1 MTYQSSQALCD
12 IHALIIDMD
21 GVLWRGDDPFPGLV
35 EFFDLLRERS
45 IAFRLA
51 TNNASKSP
59 GQYVDKLASM
69 GVEVAAS
76 DILTSAVVTAQYIA
90 AIAPGAS
97 VYAIGDG
104 TRQAVL
110 DHGLCLTNGEEADF
124 VAVGWDPKLTYE
136 KLCEATLLI
145 HAGAKFIGTNPDRT
159 WPSERGL
166 LPGNGAI
173 LACLQAATDIE
184 PFIIGKPERA
194 MFDAA
199 LAAMGA
205 DAAHTA
211 MLGDRLETDILGG
224 RDMGLRTIF
233 VLSGVSDQ
241 AELAANSVKP
251 DWVFKDI
258 QELTQIWSTLQPG
271 ALSQVDK
278 DKPSFLKNQ
287 VCDT

>member
-1 MTYQSSQALCD
+1 MTYQPPEALRD
-12 IHALIIDMD
+12 IHALVIDMD
-21 GVLWRGDDPFPGLV
+21 GVLWRGDNPLPGLV
-35 EFFDLLRERS
+35 GFFELLRERP

-59 GQYVDKLASM
+59 GQFVDKFASL
-69 GVEVAAS
+69 GVKVAPD
-76 DILTSAVVTAQYIA
+76 DILTSAGVTAQHIA
-90 AIAPGAS
+90 AVAPGAS

-110 DHGLCLTNGEEADF
+110 NHGLHLSNGERADF
-124 VAVGWDPKLTYE
+124 VAVGWDPKLTYKE
-136 KLCEATLLI
+136 LSEATLLI
-145 HAGAKFIGTNPDRT
+145 RAGAKFIGTNPDRT
-159 WPSERGL
+159 LPSERGL

-173 LACLQAATDIE
+173 LACLQAATDVE

-205 DAAHTA
+205 DVAHTA

-224 RDMGLRTIF
+224 QNAGLRTIF
-233 VLSGVSDQ
+233 VLTGASDE
-241 AELAANSVKP
+241 AELAASLVKP

-258 QELTQIWSTLQPG
+258 QELTRAWR
-271 ALSQVDK
+271 ALS
-278 DKPSFLKNQ
+278 
-287 VCDT
+287 

>member
-1 MTYQSSQALCD
+1 MTYQPLQALCE
-12 IHALIIDMD
+12 IHALVIDMD
-21 GVLWRGDDPFPGLV
+21 GVLWRGDDPLPGLV
-35 EFFDLLRERS
+35 EFFKLLRERS
-45 IAFRLA
+45 IAFCMA
-51 TNNASKSP
+51 TNNASGSP
-59 GQYVDKLASM
+59 GRYVEKLASM
-69 GVEVAAS
+69 GVEVS
-76 DILTSAVVTAQYIA
+76 PGDILTSAMVTAQHIA
-90 AIAPGAS
+90 VTAPGAS

-110 DHGLCLTNGEEADF
+110 DHGLRLSRGEQADF

-136 KLCEATLLI
+136 ELSEATLLI

-173 LACLQAATDIE
+173 LAFLQAATDVE
-184 PFIIGKPERA
+184 PFVIGKPGRA

-224 RDMGLRTIF
+224 QNAGLRTIF
-233 VLSGVSDQ
+233 VLSGASDE
-241 AELAANSVKP
+241 AELAASPVKP

-258 QELTQIWSTLQPG
+258 QELTQAWS
-271 ALSQVDK
+271 AL
-278 DKPSFLKNQ
+278 PR
-287 VCDT
+287 

>member
-1 MTYQSSQALCD
+1 MTYLSLQALRE

-21 GVLWRGDDPFPGLV
+21 GVLWRGDEPLPGLV
-35 EFFDLLRERS
+35 EFFILLQERP
-45 IAFRLA
+45 IAFCMA
-51 TNNASKSP
+51 TNNASGSP
-59 GQYVDKLASM
+59 EQYVQKLASM
-69 GVEVAAS
+69 GVEVAPD
-76 DILTSAVVTAQYIA
+76 DILTSAVVTAKHIA

-110 DHGLCLTNGEEADF
+110 DHGLRLSRGGRADF

-136 KLCEATLLI
+136 ELSEATLLI

-173 LACLQAATDIE
+173 LAFLQAATDVE

-199 LAAMGA
+199 LVAMGA
-205 DAAHTA
+205 DASHTA

-224 RDMGLRTIF
+224 QNAGLRTIF
-233 VLSGVSDQ
+233 VLTGASDE
-241 AELAANSVKP
+241 AELAASPVKP
-251 DWVFKDI
+251 DWAFKDI
-258 QELTQIWSTLQPG
+258 QGLTQAWSDLPR
-271 ALSQVDK
+271 
-278 DKPSFLKNQ
+278 
-287 VCDT
+287 

>member
-1 MTYQSSQALCD
+1 MKYQPPEALRD
-12 IHALIIDMD
+12 IHALVIDMD
-21 GVLWRGDDPFPGLV
+21 GVLWRGDDPLPGFV
-35 EFFDLLRERS
+35 GFFELLRERP

-59 GQYVDKLASM
+59 RQFVDKFASL
-69 GVEVAAS
+69 GVKVAPD
-76 DILTSAVVTAQYIA
+76 DILTSAGVTAQHIA

-110 DHGLCLTNGEEADF
+110 KHSLHLSSGGQADF
-124 VAVGWDPKLTYE
+124 VAVGWDPKLTYKE
-136 KLCEATLLI
+136 LSEATLLI
-145 HAGAKFIGTNPDRT
+145 RAGAKFIGTNPDRT
-159 WPSERGL
+159 LPSERGL

-173 LACLQAATDIE
+173 LACLQAATDVE

-205 DAAHTA
+205 DVAHTA

-224 RDMGLRTIF
+224 QNAGLRTIF
-233 VLSGVSDQ
+233 VLTGASDE
-241 AELAANSVKP
+241 AELAASPVRP

-258 QELTQIWSTLQPG
+258 QELTRAWG
-271 ALSQVDK
+271 ALS
-278 DKPSFLKNQ
+278 
-287 VCDT
+287 

>member
-1 MTYQSSQALCD
+1 MTYQSPEALRD
-12 IHALIIDMD
+12 IHALVIDMD
-21 GVLWRGDDPFPGLV
+21 GVLWRGDNPLPGLV
-35 EFFDLLRERS
+35 GFFELLRERP

-59 GQYVDKLASM
+59 GQFVDKFASL
-69 GVEVAAS
+69 GVEVVPD
-76 DILTSAVVTAQYIA
+76 DILTSAGVTAQHIA
-90 AIAPGAS
+90 AVAPGAS

-110 DHGLCLTNGEEADF
+110 NHGLHLSNGERADF
-124 VAVGWDPKLTYE
+124 VAVGWDPKLTYKE
-136 KLCEATLLI
+136 LSEATLLI
-145 HAGAKFIGTNPDRT
+145 RAGAKFIGTNPDRT
-159 WPSERGL
+159 LPSERGL

-173 LACLQAATDIE
+173 LACLQAATDVE

-205 DAAHTA
+205 DVAHTA

-224 RDMGLRTIF
+224 QNAGLRTIF
-233 VLSGVSDQ
+233 VLTGASDE
-241 AELAANSVKP
+241 AELAASPVRP

-258 QELTQIWSTLQPG
+258 QELTRAWR
-271 ALSQVDK
+271 ALS
-278 DKPSFLKNQ
+278 
-287 VCDT
+287 

>member
-1 MTYQSSQALCD
+1 MTYLPIQALRE
-12 IHALIIDMD
+12 IHALVIDMD
-21 GVLWRGDDPFPGLV
+21 GVLWRGDDPLPGLV
-35 EFFDLLRERS
+35 EFFNMLQERAV
-45 IAFRLA
+45 AFRMA
-51 TNNASKSP
+51 TNNASGSP
-59 GQYVDKLASM
+59 DQYVQKLASM

-76 DILTSAVVTAQYIA
+76 DILTSAVVTAQHIA
-90 AIAPGAS
+90 AVAPGAS

-110 DHGLCLTNGEEADF
+110 DHGLRLSRGERADF

-136 KLCEATLLI
+136 DLSKATLLI

-173 LACLQAATDIE
+173 LAFLQAATDVE
-184 PFIIGKPERA
+184 PYIIGKPGRA

-199 LAAMGA
+199 LDAMGV
-205 DAAHTA
+205 DTAHTA

-224 RDMGLRTIF
+224 RNAGLRTIF
-233 VLSGVSDQ
+233 VLTGASDE
-241 AELAANSVKP
+241 AELAASLVKP

-258 QELTQIWSTLQPG
+258 HELTQAWSALPG
-271 ALSQVDK
+271 
-278 DKPSFLKNQ
+278 
-287 VCDT
+287 

>member
-1 MTYQSSQALCD
+1 MTYQSSLALCD

-21 GVLWRGDDPFPGLV
+21 GVLWRGDDPLPGLV
-35 EFFDLLRERS
+35 EFFDLLRRRS
-45 IAFRLA
+45 ITFRMA

-59 GQYVDKLASM
+59 GDYVDKLASM
-69 GVEVAAS
+69 GVEVGAS
-76 DILTSAVVTAQYIA
+76 DILTSAVVTAQHIA
-90 AIAPGAS
+90 AIAPGAL

-104 TRQAVL
+104 TRQAMI
-110 DHGLCLTNGEEADF
+110 DHGLRLSDGERADF
-124 VAVGWDPKLTYE
+124 VAVGWDPKLSYRE
-136 KLCEATLLI
+136 LSEATLLI

-173 LACLQAATDIE
+173 LACLKAATDIE
-184 PFIIGKPERA
+184 PFIIGKPEPA

-224 RDMGLRTIF
+224 RNVGLRTIF
-233 VLSGVSDQ
+233 VLSGASDQ
-241 AELAANSVKP
+241 AELAVSPVKP

-258 QELTQIWSTLQPG
+258 QELTQIWST
-271 ALSQVDK
+271 V
-278 DKPSFLKNQ
+278 PS
-287 VCDT
+287 

>member
-1 MTYQSSQALCD
+1 MTYQSPQALRD

-21 GVLWRGDDPFPGLV
+21 GVLWRGDDPLPGLV
-35 EFFDLLRERS
+35 EFFDLLRQRP
-45 IAFRLA
+45 IAFRMA

-59 GQYVDKLASM
+59 DQYVDKLASM
-69 GVEVAAS
+69 GVKVAPD

-90 AIAPGAS
+90 ATAPGAL

-110 DHGLCLTNGEEADF
+110 DHGLRLSNGEQADF
-124 VAVGWDPKLTYE
+124 VAVGWDPKLSYAE
-136 KLCEATLLI
+136 LSEATLLI
-145 HAGAKFIGTNPDRT
+145 HAGARFIGTNPDRT

-173 LACLQAATDIE
+173 LACLQAATDVE
-184 PFIIGKPERA
+184 PFIVGKPERV

-199 LAAMGA
+199 LDAMGA
-205 DAAHTA
+205 DVAHTA

-224 RDMGLRTIF
+224 RKAGLRTIF
-233 VLSGVSDQ
+233 VLTGASDQ
-241 AELAANSVKP
+241 AQLAASPMKP

-258 QELTQIWSTLQPG
+258 QELTQTWG
-271 ALSQVDK
+271 AL
-278 DKPSFLKNQ
+278 PR
-287 VCDT
+287 